1 MDAFLNALTDILS
14 EVFEKIFL
22 PVLRNF
28 FELILTALINVLK
41 KAFSFLLYWLFT
53 SLLSVV
59 DFLVKIFEFFSGSE
73 DVVYSSSEGKLPL
86 SVLELFFK
94 VDGIQKAFL
103 VITCLAIGLSF
114 IFTVYA
120 VAKSI
125 SDMALENKNPI
136 GKVLGS
142 ALKCC
147 FTFMLVPFL
156 CIFMLKL
163 STIVLDGV
171 DTALSVRQE
180 STPENQNN
188 YDVSLATV
196 LWLSSGMNAAKND
209 LYNISSKPNYANFTD
224 IVRDEFYSRGTNWK
238 YGSKAVTE
246 KFNYDKFNYGI
257 GFVSCIF
264 VIIMLM
270 ASVLLFIRR
279 IFEIIILYLTSP
291 LFVSTMPLDEGGMF
305 RQWKDMFIA
314 KFFSAFSCV
323 FSIRLYVMF
332 VPVFASGAINLYP
345 DNAEISYFLLLLF
358 LIGGAYAV
366 YKSHHILLTLLQPD
380 AAAAAEQSASTVI
393 HTARAAWGITGRA
406 KNAAIAGMK
415 KQGKQEG

>member
-22 PVLRNF
+22 PVLKVF
-28 FELILTALINVLK
+28 FETVLTALLKALK
-41 KAFSFLLYWLFT
+41 KAFAALFYWLFT

-73 DVVYSSSEGKLPL
+73 DVVYSSSKETLPL

-94 VDGIQKAFL
+94 VEGIQKAFL
-103 VITCLAIGLSF
+103 IITCLAVGLSF

-163 STIVLDGV
+163 STIVLDGI

-180 STPENQNN
+180 TSPGKQADN
-188 YDVSLATV
+188 DVSLATV

-209 LYNISSKPNYANFTD
+209 LYNISNGSNNAKFND
-224 IVRDEFYSRGTNWK
+224 IVRDEFYSGGASWK
-238 YGSKAVTE
+238 YGSEAVTS
-246 KFNYDKFNYGI
+246 KFYYDKFNYGM

-264 VIIMLM
+264 TIIMLM
-270 ASVLLFIRR
+270 LSVLLFIRR

-291 LFVSTMPLDEGGMF
+291 LFVSTMPLDGGGMF
-305 RQWKDMFIA
+305 RQWKDMFVA

-345 DNAEISYFLLLLF
+345 ANAEISYFLLTLF

-366 YKSHHILLTLLQPD
+366 YKSHHILLTILQPE
-380 AAAAAEQSASTVI
+380 AAAAAEQSAGMLFY
-393 HTARAAWGITGRA
+393 TARAAWGITGRA
-406 KNAAIAGMK
+406 KNAVKAGIK
-415 KQGKQEG
+415 TQNKQEG

>member
-1 MDAFLNALTDILS
+1 MDAFLKIISDVLS

-22 PVLRNF
+22 PILRFF
-28 FELILTALINVLK
+28 FETVLTALIEALK
-41 KAFSFLLYWLFT
+41 KAFAALFYWLFT

-59 DFLVKIFEFFSGSE
+59 DFLVKIFEFFSGNK
-73 DVVYSSSEGKLPL
+73 DVVYFSSEGTLPL

-103 VITCLAIGLSF
+103 IITCLAIGLSF

-180 STPENQNN
+180 STPGNHTNN
-188 YDVSLATV
+188 DVSLATV
-196 LWLSSGMNAAKND
+196 LWLSSGMNAAKDD
-209 LYNISSKPNYANFTD
+209 LYNISSKENLASFTD
-224 IVRDEFYSRGTNWK
+224 PIRAGFYNGRDSWK
-238 YGSKAVTE
+238 YDSQAVTKNFCYY
-246 KFNYDKFNYGI
+246 KFSYGI

-264 VIIMLM
+264 TIIMLM
-270 ASVLLFIRR
+270 LSVLLFIRR

-291 LFVSTMPLDEGGMF
+291 LFVSTMPLDGGGMF
-305 RQWKDMFIA
+305 RQWKDMFVA

-345 DNAEISYFLLLLF
+345 ANAEISYFLLTLF

-366 YKSHHILLTLLQPD
+366 YKSHHILLTILQPE
-380 AAAAAEQSASTVI
+380 AAAAAEQSAGTLFY
-393 HTARAAWGITGRA
+393 TARAAWGMTGRA
-406 KNAAIAGMK
+406 KNAAEAGMK
-415 KQGKQEG
+415 TQNK